1 MGLVGRGGV
10 GRSLIFPSEVLCFYP
25 LGLILEYLLLIS
37 QSQLFQPKTLHCYT
51 PTPISYQMTPAN
63 PSCSKSAYKVATE
76 CKGDIDPF
84 ANKHQLSAC
93 PALPTMNASST
104 CAPRLLVVAFG

>member
-37 QSQLFQPKTLHCYT
+37 QSQLLQQKNLHCYT
-51 PTPISYQMTPAN
+51 PTPISHQMTPAN
-63 PSCSKSAYKVATE
+63 PSCSESAYKVATE

-84 ANKHQLSAC
+84 ANKRHLFAC
-93 PALPTMNASST
+93 PASPTMNVSSA
-104 CAPRLLVVAFG
+104 CGPRLLVVAFG